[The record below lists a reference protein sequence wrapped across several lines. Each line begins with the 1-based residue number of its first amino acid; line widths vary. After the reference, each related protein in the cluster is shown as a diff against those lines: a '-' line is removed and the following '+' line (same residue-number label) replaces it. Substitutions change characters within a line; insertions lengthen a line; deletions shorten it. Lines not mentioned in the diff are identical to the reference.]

1 MKTTNKEF
9 SMDKKVRLYELIDI
23 LNEAADY
30 YYNKNKEKLSNLEYD
45 KLYDELVLL
54 EEETGIIKADSP
66 SQRVGYSVAEGLEKF
81 TFDTPMLS
89 LDKTKSVDKLAE
101 FLKDKEG
108 ILSYKLDGLT
118 VVLTYENGRLIN
130 AVTRGNGLV
139 GEVITD
145 NAKHFKNL
153 PIGIPYKERL
163 VIRGEAVISYFDF
176 DKINSLFEQEV
187 DRYKNPR
194 NLCSGTVR
202 ALDSSV
208 VAKRGVH
215 FFVFGIVEGL
225 NELNT
230 YFERFEYLSNLG
242 FEIVDYSLVDNQSIY
257 KKEEEFSHRV
267 AAYPYPV
274 DGLVLLFND
283 IEYGLSLGSTSKFPR
298 NAIAFKWQDENVET
312 TLKEVFWNASRTGRI
327 NPIAIFE
334 PIEIEGTTVSRASVH
349 NLSMVKALK
358 LGIGDK
364 IKVYKAN
371 MIIPQISENLTL
383 SDNLSIPK
391 NCPVCDSV
399 LEIDDND
406 GIQVLYCRNED
417 CSAKRIKSFEL
428 FVSRDG
434 FNIDGLSTAGLELFI
449 ARGYIHEFYDI
460 FHLEQYKSELEDLE
474 RMGEKSISNL
484 LSAIEKAKDIS
495 LSAFIYSLGIA
506 QIGKSTAKLLAKEYK
521 TIQSLIRA
529 DKESLIGID
538 GIGEVVADGIL
549 NYFANKNNIDVI
561 EKLISVVRIKEVE
574 VKEENNSGIF
584 GKTFVI
590 TGKLNHFEN
599 RGELQVKIEDLGGK
613 VTNSVTKKTDY
624 LINNDVMSN
633 SSKNKKAK
641 DLNIPI
647 IDEED
652 VLSWFLVNQ

>member
-1 MKTTNKEF
+1 
-9 SMDKKVRLYELIDI
+9 MDKKARLYELIDI

-242 FEIVDYSLVDNQSIY
+242 FEIVEYSLVDNQSIY

-460 FHLEQYKSELEDLE
+460 FNLEQYKSELESLD

-484 LSAIEKAKDIS
+484 LVAIEKAKDIS

-521 TIQSLIRA
+521 TIQALIRA

-538 GIGEVVADGIL
+538 GIGDVVADGIL
-549 NYFANKNNIDVI
+549 NYFSNKNNIDVI

-599 RGELQVKIEDLGGK
+599 RGELQSKIESFGGK

-652 VLSWFLVNQ
+652 VLSLFLVNQ

>member
-1 MKTTNKEF
+1 
-9 SMDKKVRLYELIDI
+9 MDKKAGLYELIER
-23 LNEAADY
+23 LNEAADS
-30 YYNKNKEKLSNLEYD
+30 YYNKNEEKMSNFEYD
-45 KLYDELVLL
+45 KLYDELLLL
-54 EEETGIIKADSP
+54 EEETGIIKAESP
-66 SQRVGYSVAEGLEKF
+66 SQRVGYSIAEGLEKF
-81 TFDTPMLS
+81 TFATPMLS
-89 LDKTKSVDKLAE
+89 LDKTKSVDRLAE
-101 FLKDKEG
+101 FLGDKEG

-130 AVTRGNGLV
+130 AVTRGNGIV
-139 GEVITD
+139 GEVITE

-153 PIGIPYKERL
+153 PVGIPYKERL
-163 VIRGEAVISYFDF
+163 VVRGEAVISYSDF
-176 DKINSLFEQEV
+176 EKINALVEEEA

-225 NELNT
+225 EELKT
-230 YFERFEYLSNLG
+230 YSECFEGLSELG
-242 FEIVDYSLVDNQSIY
+242 FELVDYRRVDRNIVYSI
-257 KKEEEFSHRV
+257 EEEFSKNV

-283 IEYGLSLGSTSKFPR
+283 IEYGVSLGSTSKFPR

-334 PIEIEGTTVSRASVH
+334 PVEIEGTTVSRASVH

-358 LGIGDK
+358 LGIGDR

-371 MIIPQISENLTL
+371 MIIPQISENLTA
-383 SDNLSIPK
+383 SDNLLIPK
-391 NCPVCDSV
+391 TCPVCDSI
-399 LEIDDND
+399 LETDDNE
-406 GIQVLYCRNED
+406 GIQVLYCRNES
-417 CSAKRIKSFEL
+417 CSTKRIKSFEL

-434 FNIDGLSTAGLELFI
+434 FNIEGLSIAGLELLI

-460 FHLEQYKSELEDLE
+460 FALEEYREELETLD
-474 RMGEKSISNL
+474 RMGKKSIANL
-484 LSAIEKAKDIS
+484 LTAIEKAKDIS
-495 LSAFIYSLGIA
+495 LSSFIYSLGIA
-506 QIGKSTAKLLAKEYK
+506 QIGKSTAKLLADEYR
-521 TIQSLIRA
+521 TMEAVMGA
-529 DKESLIGID
+529 DKDSLMKID
-538 GIGEVVADGIL
+538 GIGEIVADGIL
-549 NYFANKNNIDVI
+549 NYFSDKRNMDII
-561 EKLISVVRIKEVE
+561 EKLISVVRIKETE
-574 VKEENNSGIF
+574 SKEENKDNGIF

-599 RGELQVKIEDLGGK
+599 RGELQEKIESLGGK

-624 LINNDVMSN
+624 LINNDLTSS

-647 IDEED
+647 INEEE
-652 VLSWFLVNQ
+652 VLEMLER

>member
-1 MKTTNKEF
+1 
-9 SMDKKVRLYELIDI
+9 MDKKARLYELIDI

-89 LDKTKSVDKLAE
+89 LDKTKSLDKLAE

-153 PIGIPYKERL
+153 PIGISYKERL

-334 PIEIEGTTVSRASVH
+334 PIEIEGTTVSRASVQK
-349 NLSMVKALK
+349 LSMVKA
-358 LGIGDK
+358 
-364 IKVYKAN
+364 
-371 MIIPQISENLTL
+371 
-383 SDNLSIPK
+383 
-391 NCPVCDSV
+391 
-399 LEIDDND
+399 
-406 GIQVLYCRNED
+406 
-417 CSAKRIKSFEL
+417 
-428 FVSRDG
+428 
-434 FNIDGLSTAGLELFI
+434 
-449 ARGYIHEFYDI
+449 
-460 FHLEQYKSELEDLE
+460 
-474 RMGEKSISNL
+474 
-484 LSAIEKAKDIS
+484 
-495 LSAFIYSLGIA
+495 
-506 QIGKSTAKLLAKEYK
+506 
-521 TIQSLIRA
+521 
-529 DKESLIGID
+529 
-538 GIGEVVADGIL
+538 
-549 NYFANKNNIDVI
+549 
-561 EKLISVVRIKEVE
+561 
-574 VKEENNSGIF
+574 
-584 GKTFVI
+584 
-590 TGKLNHFEN
+590 
-599 RGELQVKIEDLGGK
+599 
-613 VTNSVTKKTDY
+613 
-624 LINNDVMSN
+624 
-633 SSKNKKAK
+633 
-641 DLNIPI
+641 
-647 IDEED
+647 
-652 VLSWFLVNQ
+652 

>member
-1 MKTTNKEF
+1 
-9 SMDKKVRLYELIDI
+9 MDKKARLYELIDI

-54 EEETGIIKADSP
+54 EEETGIIKAESP

-139 GEVITD
+139 GEVVTE

-202 ALDSSV
+202 ALDSSI

-225 NELNT
+225 EELTT

-257 KKEEEFSHRV
+257 KKEAEFSHRV

-406 GIQVLYCRNED
+406 GIQVLYCKNEA

-434 FNIDGLSTAGLELFI
+434 FNIEGLSTAGLELFI

-460 FHLEQYKSELEDLE
+460 FNLEKYRAELEDLD

-521 TIQSLIRA
+521 TIQALIRA

-538 GIGEVVADGIL
+538 GIGDVVADGIL
-549 NYFANKNNIDVI
+549 NYFSNKNNIDVI

-599 RGELQVKIEDLGGK
+599 RGELQAKIESFGGK

-652 VLSWFLVNQ
+652 VLSLFLVNQ

>member
-1 MKTTNKEF
+1 
-9 SMDKKVRLYELIDI
+9 MDKKVRLYELIDI

-460 FHLEQYKSELEDLE
+460 FNLEQYKSELESLD

-506 QIGKSTAKLLAKEYK
+506 QIGKSTAKLLAKEYT

-538 GIGEVVADGIL
+538 GIGDVVADGIL
-549 NYFANKNNIDVI
+549 NYFSNKNNIDVI

-599 RGELQVKIEDLGGK
+599 RGELQAKIESFGGK

-624 LINNDVMSN
+624 LINNDIMSN

-652 VLSWFLVNQ
+652 VLSLFLVDQ

>member
-1 MKTTNKEF
+1 
-9 SMDKKVRLYELIDI
+9 MDKKVRLYELIDI

-460 FHLEQYKSELEDLE
+460 FHLEQYKSELEDLD

>member
-1 MKTTNKEF
+1 
-9 SMDKKVRLYELIDI
+9 MDKKARLYELIEI

-30 YYNKNKEKLSNLEYD
+30 YYNKNEEKLSNFEYD

-54 EEETGIIKADSP
+54 EEETGIIKAESP
-66 SQRVGYSVAEGLEKF
+66 SQRVGYVVAEGLEKF
-81 TFDTPMLS
+81 SFETPMLS
-89 LDKTKSVDKLAE
+89 LDKTKSVDSLAE
-101 FLKDKEG
+101 FLGDREG
-108 ILSYKLDGLT
+108 LLSYKLDGLT

-163 VIRGEAVISYFDF
+163 VIRGEAVISYSDF
-176 DKINSLFEQEV
+176 DKINSLFEQEA

-225 NELNT
+225 DGLKT
-230 YFERFEYLSNLG
+230 YSERFESLRNLG
-242 FEIVDYSLVDNQSIY
+242 FELVDYRTVDNKTVY
-257 KKEEEFSHRV
+257 EKEEELSQSV
-267 AAYPYPV
+267 TLYPYPV

-334 PIEIEGTTVSRASVH
+334 PVEIEGTTVSRASLH
-349 NLSMVKALK
+349 NLSMVKTLK

-371 MIIPQISENLTL
+371 MIIPQISENLSL
-383 SDNLSIPK
+383 SDNLLIPET
-391 NCPVCDSV
+391 CPVCASV
-399 LEIDDND
+399 LETEDNE
-406 GIQVLYCRNED
+406 GVQVLYCRNAS

-434 FNIDGLSTAGLELFI
+434 FNIEGLSTAKLELLI

-460 FHLEQYKSELEDLE
+460 FALRQYREELECLY

-484 LSAIEKAKDIS
+484 LSAVEKAKDIS
-495 LSAFIYSLGIA
+495 LAAFIYSLGIA
-506 QIGKSTAKLLAKEYK
+506 QIGKSTAKLLANEYG
-521 TIQSLIRA
+521 TIEAVIRA
-529 DKESLIGID
+529 DKDSLMRID

-549 NYFANKNNIDVI
+549 SYFSDQRNIDII
-561 EKLISVVRIKEVE
+561 EKLVFAVRIKEQE
-574 VKEENNSGIF
+574 VQEENKNSGIF

-599 RGELQVKIEDLGGK
+599 RGELQAKIESLGGK
-613 VTNSVTKKTDY
+613 ATNSVTQKTDY
-624 LINNDVMSN
+624 LINNDLMSN

-641 DLNIPI
+641 ALNIPI
-647 IDEED
+647 INEEA
-652 VLSWFLVNQ
+652 VLEMMGQEKCS